1 MPKIRVE
8 LEVPNDVFRPCE
20 TCRYYRQDRFDW
32 GYCYLFEQKIS
43 YGHRCEQ
50 CKQAE
55 IKDTTKSCKECI
67 YRNGKMCNLYG
78 RELAMY
84 GYVGWDYF
92 GFIRCKECEQ
102 AEVEE

>member
-55 IKDTTKSCKECI
+55 
-67 YRNGKMCNLYG
+67 
-78 RELAMY
+78 
-84 GYVGWDYF
+84 
-92 GFIRCKECEQ
+92 
-102 AEVEE
+102 VEE